1 MLWAFDMKP
10 LYLSSVI
17 AQLSEWRYCAIA
29 LTLMLA
35 AASAP
40 ARADYKLMNGDVLDI
55 SVVGF
60 PDLKQRALVGL
71 DGEVVLPLVGPVKVR
86 GATVAEARAT
96 ITKALAG
103 RTQIQLTVDGRELQ
117 HLILPSEVVV
127 QVAEYRPIYVSGDVA
142 LPGERPFR
150 PGMTVRQAI
159 SLAGGF
165 DRLRQRTNNPFTAP
179 EDFRADYEVLSAQLA
194 AEEAKIW
201 RLRNLLGENVQFS
214 KSSVALPP
222 GFNSRLQEVER
233 DQLQAALDDRDK
245 DGALLRKAIDHAN
258 AQMATLS
265 DKNQNDKQ
273 ASDDDQADYRNV
285 KALFDKGL
293 TASARLSDARRAALL
308 SADQLLQTIVETAN
322 VERQR
327 DDYKRLLEKAQNQA
341 RIDTLKDLEASVL
354 RAAEIAVRLKSAEQ
368 KLKYVGVQPRP
379 LEDLAGEPSI
389 VVNRIDES
397 GAQTLTA
404 DEDKTLMP
412 GDVVVVTLDAKI
424 STGLGATARAQP

>member
-1 MLWAFDMKP
+1 MKR
-10 LYLSSVI
+10 LHFSSVVV
-17 AQLSEWRYCAIA
+17 QQPRWRYFAIA
-29 LTLMLA
+29 LTLILA
-35 AASAP
+35 PISAP
-40 ARADYKLMNGDVLDI
+40 ASADYKLMNGDVLDI

-71 DGEVVLPLVGPVKVR
+71 DGEVVLPLIGPVKVR

-103 RTQIQLTVDGRELQ
+103 RTQMQLTVDGRELQ

-159 SLAGGF
+159 SLAGGL

-201 RLRNLLGENVQFS
+201 RLRSLLGENVQFS
-214 KSSVALPP
+214 KGSVALPP

-233 DQLQAALDDRDK
+233 DQLQAALDDRNK
-245 DGALLRKAIDHAN
+245 DGALLRKAIDHAD

-354 RAAEIAVRLKSAEQ
+354 HAAEIAVRLKSAEQ
-368 KLKYVGVQPRP
+368 KLKYVGVQPRS

-389 VVNRIDES
+389 VVNRIDEN
-397 GAQTLTA
+397 GPQTLTA
-404 DEDKTLMP
+404 DEDKALMP
-412 GDVVVVTLDAKI
+412 GDVVVVTLDAKT
-424 STGLGATARAQP
+424 STGFSATAKAQP

>member
-1 MLWAFDMKP
+1 MKR
-10 LYLSSVI
+10 SHIRSII
-17 AQLSEWRYCAIA
+17 ARPFGLRCCAIVLPLA
-29 LTLMLA
+29 LMSV
-35 AASAP
+35 SAP
-40 ARADYKLMNGDVLDI
+40 VRADYKLMEGDVLDI

-60 PDLKQRALVGL
+60 PDLKQRAPIGL
-71 DGEVVLPLVGPVKVR
+71 DGEVVLPLVGPIQVR

-103 RTQIQLTVDGRELQ
+103 KTQIQMTVDGRELQ
-117 HLILPSEVVV
+117 HLILPGEVVV
-127 QVAEYRPIYVSGDVA
+127 QVGEYRPIYVSGDVA

-159 SLAGGF
+159 SLAGGL
-165 DRLRQRTNNPFTAP
+165 DRLHQRANNPFAMP

-201 RLRNLLGENVQFS
+201 RLRSLLGENVQFS
-214 KSSVALPP
+214 RSSVALPP
-222 GFNSRLQEVER
+222 GFNSRLQQVER
-233 DQLQAALDDRDK
+233 DQLQAAVDDRDK
-245 DGALLRKAIDHAN
+245 DGALLRKAIDHADS
-258 AQMATLS
+258 QMATLA

-273 ASDDDQADYRNV
+273 ASDDDQTDYRNV

-327 DDYKRLLEKAQNQA
+327 DDYKRLLEKGQNQV

-368 KLKYVGVQPRP
+368 KLKYAGVQPRP
-379 LEDLAGEPSI
+379 LEDLAGEPST
-389 VVNRIDES
+389 VVNRIDEN
-397 GAQTLTA
+397 GPQTLTA

-424 STGLGATARAQP
+424 PTGLRATAKAQP